1 MKKNSYHSP
10 APQTI
15 QALDHCRKEY
25 ADTLGVSRNAVDQL
39 FAGNTHDAYPPFR
52 EQFQKVCLTAEA
64 IPDVYL
70 DDLQAIKQ
78 QARGGAQCTIWE
90 AYMDKLTTA
99 HNVIETVS
107 RALKDGTLD
116 YGECVELIPLLSKM
130 ESTACTLKQAVI
142 DRKNELSAMPNREFA
157 QAAARRRA

>member
-1 MKKNSYHSP
+1 MKRNSYHSP
-10 APQTI
+10 APQTV

-52 EQFQKVCLTAEA
+52 EQFKDVCLTKEA
-64 IPDVYL
+64 DPDVYL
-70 DDLQAIKQ
+70 DDLQSIKQ
-78 QARGGAQCTIWE
+78 SARGGAHCTIWE

-99 HNVIETVS
+99 HEVIETAA

-116 YGECVELIPLLSKM
+116 YGECIELIPLLSKM
-130 ESTACTLKQAVI
+130 ESQAQTLKQTVI
-142 DRKNELSAMPNREFA
+142 DRKNELADTPNRVLA
-157 QAAARRRA
+157 HNAVRRRV